1 MLLIPKSVQF
11 ISSFEVHLKD
21 MIVSHIDPL
30 EFMDSPEWIGADE
43 YHSTTYQV
51 NMRCF
56 ARFGNICTI

>member
-1 MLLIPKSVQF
+1 
-11 ISSFEVHLKD
+11 
-21 MIVSHIDPL
+21 MILSHIDPL